1 MIRIE
6 IAMKIEG
13 GRRASSVLCHIF
25 TQSAPSLSPPLP
37 QSLSLSLAFIPSQS
51 LYFFSSLCIPS
62 ED

>member
-25 TQSAPSLSPPLP
+25 TQSALSLSPPLP
-37 QSLSLSLAFIPSQS
+37 QSLSLAFIPSQS
-51 LYFFSSLCIPS
+51 LYFLSSLSIPS